1 MPSGNTHSADEQGKM
16 KNNRSE
22 NDQEEILGIQ
32 FLSYRKTSTFQNHEV
47 T

>member
-1 MPSGNTHSADEQGKM
+1 MPSGNTHSPDEQGKM
-16 KNNRSE
+16 KNNGSE

-32 FLSYRKTSTFQNHEV
+32 FLFYRTITFQNHEV